1 LSVFGV
7 FKDGRLS
14 SDASDD
20 ALGKLAPALG
30 TIPCQAAFDRLAD
43 AKVGLADATSDYAMA
58 EGVTDELLDPFA
70 PAAKGDFI
78 LTLAMA
84 GKGALGA
91 DAGAE
96 PPTSPRPQAQPM
108 KTRRGRGRRSPPVS
122 SERAAAADRNAFEM
136 SVSLYSV
143 RLHHTVAV
151 VSMTYQG
158 RRMDEA
164 FADFRRELAKEL
176 PGAACAGWNGEM
188 FPDPERLR
196 ALDEH

>member
-1 LSVFGV
+1 MRSWHRKRWLAFFLLVLGCAEDKTRFDLRYAPGFQRQGVSLSVFGV

-30 TIPCQAAFDRLAD
+30 TIPCQAAFDGLAD
-43 AKVGLADATSDYAMA
+43 AKVELADATSDYAMA

-96 PPTSPRPQAQPM
+96 PPTSLDPDATIEVT
-108 KTRRGRGRRSPPVS
+108 TRAGPPIARFFERS
-122 SERAAAADRNAFEM
+122 
-136 SVSLYSV
+136 
-143 RLHHTVAV
+143 
-151 VSMTYQG
+151 
-158 RRMDEA
+158 
-164 FADFRRELAKEL
+164 
-176 PGAACAGWNGEM
+176 AGGM
-188 FPDPERLR
+188 GERLV
-196 ALDEH
+196 